1 MAEFI
6 GRNGSEQRIKSESW
20 TVPDRSRDRTVF
32 RSLTIYPGQSRLH
45 NIHDNVAFSP
55 IRACSKRLL
64 IGQLLHLLSDH
75 NPQMIMRPEGPSA
88 FERTVREANFAN
100 YPKCEFLSIL
110 DTLSCCDYQAEIT
123 C

>member
-1 MAEFI
+1 MAECI
-6 GRNGSEQRIKSESW
+6 GRNGSEQGKERIMDYPGS
-20 TVPDRSRDRTVF
+20 F
-32 RSLTIYPGQSRLH
+32 RAVRGSQTIYPGQSRLH

-75 NPQMIMRPEGPSA
+75 NPQMIMRLEGPSA

-100 YPKCEFLSIL
+100 YPKCEFLSTFQFCNIL
-110 DTLSCCDYQAEIT
+110 STDY
-123 C
+123 

>member
-6 GRNGSEQRIKSESW
+6 GRNGSEQRIMSESW
-20 TVPDRSRDRTVF
+20 TVPDRTVF
-32 RSLTIYPGQSRLH
+32 GSLTIYPGQSRLH